1 MSLVSSFTQLLLL
14 SLVDL
19 RSTSVFV
26 TMGSAFS
33 KQHQTAGDKAQQDKE
48 RRDKERLDLLYRKGV
63 LIPPSFGTSTDAIP
77 PPSST
82 SSAGISCTTA
92 SPSSSTGASSS
103 SSQLG
108 LGVIS
113 SAPHLVLSSH
123 VLGLGPVGGSASG
136 ASSIIASHLARLSSY
151 RLLSPEHLLC
161 GLFVSASTPSGLGNA
176 AAGWA
181 APGGVG
187 GGSGSSGDTGFLS
200 GAVLLPAGYSSS
212 SSSSSL
218 SALSGIGGAVSTS
231 SSTSDLAGHLG
242 AFISRPLGSGEGQG
256 SADGQLTGYAY
267 AAASEPGGTP
277 GTVGNASAPTSAD
290 AESNNISQ
298 GTAMSMAKLGW
309 SYSRR
314 LLPSSGNDW
323 PSTEYYRND
332 PFARKTKPTQ
342 NGRGSAPQIGIGSS
356 LMFIPRSEGVEVK
369 LASSHMTVSA
379 PSNGIEGAVEASVPV
394 NASARKSN
402 GDGDIF
408 DFFSRPSDSTIDA
421 TALVDTIKTLKPNV
435 SGYVSFDL
443 NQVGGG
449 GGSYDPSDDEA
460 QGPPIMVTLHK
471 LKSDKNSEAAAT
483 VSQTFTFDRIV
494 TNPLE
499 DRCPKIRNTVSWAVR
514 LRRSVLS
521 VAGYGPV
528 DMDMDDGKNTAATRS
543 ADSGGPSTAS
553 TALTAA
559 IAYQV
564 NRGLC
569 YKVQADSKEGV
580 TVGILL
586 KRWAHPR
593 ITASILFG
601 TKGSSGSVPIGA
613 QTIGVGFKGICL
625 QVESGPLPSSAP
637 ADPPGTVPAS
647 QFVNGDWLYGLA
659 GAKGGAGVAGETPA
673 TRAEVPDK

>member
-1 MSLVSSFTQLLLL
+1 MLPVRAF
-14 SLVDL
+14 
-19 RSTSVFV
+19 FV
-26 TMGSAFS
+26 
-33 KQHQTAGDKAQQDKE
+33 
-48 RRDKERLDLLYRKGV
+48 
-63 LIPPSFGTSTDAIP
+63 
-77 PPSST
+77 
-82 SSAGISCTTA
+82 CT
-92 SPSSSTGASSS
+92 SSS
-103 SSQLG
+103 SS
-108 LGVIS
+108 
-113 SAPHLVLSSH
+113 
-123 VLGLGPVGGSASG
+123 
-136 ASSIIASHLARLSSY
+136 ASSL
-151 RLLSPEHLLC
+151 
-161 GLFVSASTPSGLGNA
+161 
-176 AAGWA
+176 
-181 APGGVG
+181 
-187 GGSGSSGDTGFLS
+187 
-200 GAVLLPAGYSSS
+200 SSS

-242 AFISRPLGSGEGQG
+242 AFISRPLGSEGGQG

-267 AAASEPGGTP
+267 IAASEAGGTS

-290 AESNNISQ
+290 TESNNISQ
-298 GTAMSMAKLGW
+298 STAMAKLGW
-309 SYSRR
+309 SYTRR
-314 LLPSSGNDW
+314 LIPSSGNDW

-332 PFARKTKPTQ
+332 PFARKKKPAQ
-342 NGRGSAPQIGIGSS
+342 NGRGNPPLIGIGSS
-356 LMFIPRSEGVEVK
+356 LQFVPRSEGVEVK

-379 PSNGIEGAVEASVPV
+379 PSSGIEGALEASVPV
-394 NASARKSN
+394 NAYAKKSN
-402 GDGDIF
+402 GDGRIA
-408 DFFSRPSDSTIDA
+408 DFFSRPNNSTIDA
-421 TALVDTIKTLKPNV
+421 TALVDAVKTLKPNV

-449 GGSYDPSDDEA
+449 GGTSSYDPSDDEA

-471 LKSDKNSEAAAT
+471 LKSDKSSEAAAT

-514 LRRSVLS
+514 LRRSALS

-528 DMDMDDGKNTAATRS
+528 NASTAATRP

-601 TKGSSGSVPIGA
+601 TQGSSPSVPIGA
-613 QTIGVGFKGICL
+613 QSTGVGFKGICL

-659 GAKGGAGVAGETPA
+659 GSKGGAGVTGETPA